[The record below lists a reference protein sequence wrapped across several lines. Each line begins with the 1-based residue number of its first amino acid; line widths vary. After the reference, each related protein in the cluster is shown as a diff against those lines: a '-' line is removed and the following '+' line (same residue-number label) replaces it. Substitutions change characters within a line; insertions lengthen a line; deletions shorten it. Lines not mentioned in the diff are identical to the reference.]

1 MEPRFTIRTL
11 NTGDIGGCLSLSS
24 SVSWNQTEND
34 WKLLVEDPLNICL
47 GAVSQQ
53 RVIGTATAIIYEN
66 KVAWIGMVLVDKS
79 FRGRGISKILLS
91 DLLDQLGS
99 IPAVKLDATPE
110 GQPVYGKF
118 GFMDEYAI
126 YRMIS
131 PGIHDFSGEK
141 QGSLPVSIPSRALHD
156 IIEMDCRV
164 FGAKRDRLIDSLVNI
179 NPGKSWMLE
188 ENGKISGFA
197 LARQGR
203 NYHQIGPVFASRF
216 EDARALISRALASL
230 NGQPV
235 VVDIP
240 AGKVELIKWLKATG
254 FDIQRSFVRMYL
266 ETNPIPGK
274 PENQFLICGP
284 EFG

>member
-1 MEPRFTIRTL
+1 MDPRFTIRTL
-11 NTGDIGGCLSLSS
+11 NTDDIGGCLSLSS

-66 KVAWIGMVLVDKS
+66 KVAWIGMVLVDKL

-99 IPAVKLDATPE
+99 IPAVKLDATPA

-118 GFMDEYAI
+118 GFMDEYTI
-126 YRMIS
+126 CRMIS
-131 PGIHDFSGEK
+131 PGIDDFLGEK
-141 QGSLPVSIPSRALHD
+141 QGSLPVAIPPRALHD
-156 IIEMDCRV
+156 IIDMDCMV
-164 FGAKRDRLIDSLVNI
+164 FGAKRDRLINSLVNA
-179 NPGKSWMLE
+179 NPDKSWMLE
-188 ENGKISGFA
+188 ENGSVSGFA
-197 LARQGR
+197 LARPGR
-203 NYHQIGPVFASRF
+203 NYHQIGPVYTSCF
-216 EDARALISRALASL
+216 EDARALISRALESL
-230 NGQPV
+230 NGLPV

-240 AGKVELIKWLKATG
+240 GSKVELIKWLEATG
-254 FDIQRSFVRMYL
+254 FVTQRSFVRMYL
-266 ETNPIPGK
+266 ETNPLPGK